1 MFSQNDDVLHFG
13 YHMHINAAVV
23 VLRVE
28 VRHWPSL
35 MVVSTIA
42 FDEIALSTLSIPM
55 PAPDASKAPRPGAFR
70 PVLEQEKSAL
80 NTQPRGGT
88 LHRYFCLH
96 VVSRSVGESL
106 ACWPLMLTFS
116 TECGIPCSG
125 SDQDSCK
132 QLQPGSRKR
141 MRFKYKYDEFV

>member
-42 FDEIALSTLSIPM
+42 FDEIALSTLSIPN
-55 PAPDASKAPRPGAFR
+55 ASPRRVESLDRGAFR

-96 VVSRSVGESL
+96 VVSRSKRVACLL
-106 ACWPLMLTFS
+106 APDAYF
-116 TECGIPCSG
+116 
-125 SDQDSCK
+125 
-132 QLQPGSRKR
+132 
-141 MRFKYKYDEFV
+141 